1 MSYIGKTRT
10 ISASVE
16 LLASNNKRVMIV
28 APSDEACHQLLDVAL
43 SRGIMG
49 ACLVVSNMHKYKLLD
64 SATRA
69 RLAPHVLLRHLD
81 QGYEP
86 EVTDMQ
92 AGMWDQ
98 VAYRRHGTVRPLPSV
113 IIGTFSDISG
123 AVSRHISAWQC
134 DQLWTTQVASLVHAE
149 SIDAVIVEDATQL
162 WAGYALV
169 LLPGFTN
176 VENIILVGNE
186 HLAPNQI
193 RLSSVAS
200 GLPSMISAAS
210 LCEAIPHTKL
220 SEFYGLLPSMA
231 AFLSSKVYAGSLSVS
246 RCAETQA
253 RFDSHMQTDVQP
265 LLRNPIAQA
274 LVHRLLATRLNLERP
289 ASFAWIHVESPHQSR
304 TGSLSPATSPEVLE
318 HVASVAVDAI
328 WALASRT
335 GYPSSVKI
343 SSKLAI
349 VTLCPEVYE
358 LPDSVAIYLLI
369 CTLSVVPRKHQYT
382 KPRWS
387 VS

>member
-10 ISASVE
+10 VSELVE

-28 APSDEACHQLLDVAL
+28 APSDESCHQLLDVL
-43 SRGIMG
+43 SLGVTD
-49 ACLVVSNMHKYKLLD
+49 ACLVVSNMHKYKMLD
-64 SATRA
+64 PAIRA

-98 VAYRRHGTVRPLPSV
+98 VAYRRHGTERPLPSV

-123 AVSRHISAWQC
+123 AVSRNISAWQC
-134 DQLWTTQVASLVHAE
+134 DQLWATQVASLVHAE

-169 LLPGFTN
+169 LLPSFTN
-176 VENIILVGNE
+176 VANIILVGNK

-193 RLSSVAS
+193 RLSSIAS

-220 SEFYGLLPSMA
+220 TETYDLLPSVA
-231 AFLSSKVYAGSLSVS
+231 AFLSSKVYAGSLSMS

-253 RFDSHMQTDVQP
+253 KFDSYLQTDVQP

-289 ASFAWIHVESPHQSR
+289 ASLAWLHIESPHQSR
-304 TGSLSPATSPEVLE
+304 TGSLSPATSPEVVE
-318 HVASVAVDAI
+318 HVASVAVDVI

-335 GYPSSVKI
+335 GYLSSVKI

-349 VTLCPEVYE
+349 LTLCPEVYE
-358 LPDSVAIYLLI
+358 LPISVAIHLLI
-369 CTLSVVPRKHQYT
+369 CTLFVFPRKYQYT